1 MYYTYTLY
9 MYLAEWQLKK
19 LGCLSFVRTGQPDLG
34 QTNHCDYEI
43 DFFEEF

>member
-43 DFFEEF
+43 GFFEEF